1 MKLGSLERIAE
12 ITLEDSP
19 LNSICSNFSFV
30 AKRIAALAT
39 KAFTSTGVDGRW
51 NFCAIVVRALPLK
64 SMITTP
70 TPTVEN
76 SLKTA
81 PSIKF
86 IFQTPSGGG
95 DHRELNLGIV
105 RFVGLK
111 W

>member
-1 MKLGSLERIAE
+1 MKLESLDRIAE

-19 LNSICSNFSFV
+19 LNSICSNFSYV
-30 AKRIAALAT
+30 AKRIVALAA
-39 KAFTSTGVDGRW
+39 KASTSTGVDGRW
-51 NFCAIVVRALPLK
+51 NFCAIAARALPLK
-64 SMITTP
+64 SLITTP
-70 TPTVEN
+70 TPTVED

-81 PSIKF
+81 LSKF